1 MPYCD
6 GNSFAGDSTVVV
18 NDSTT
23 LNFRG
28 VKIRESIVAS
38 VKASWKAG
46 NPTLPKICSR
56 ALMGSFGVRGRQSN
70 LSVASRCSSLLPC

>member
-46 NPTLPKICSR
+46 QTDILPK
-56 ALMGSFGVRGRQSN
+56 SN
-70 LSVASRCSSLLPC
+70 PAVTSRCGSLLLSLPADVRSSDDVIAF